1 MNRLIAYLV
10 TLGIFLV
17 VFLLVVE
24 GGLRLLG
31 FSPQPTINEFH
42 PTLGWVKLK
51 DTTATRSTSEFSV
64 TYRINALG
72 LRDDEDLVLDK
83 PQGTERVLV
92 LGDSFTLGYTVDR
105 ADLFVDLLE
114 AKFASEDRA
123 EAVEVINAGTEGYS
137 SDQELLWLREE
148 GLKYRPDVVVMCF
161 YENDVFWMSQDHYQ
175 RFPKP
180 LFPADGSAEA
190 PVNPELKDPGK
201 QGWLTRSTA
210 LGKLISGFST
220 PPPTF
225 QSNDGVTLFKE
236 LGVLLNEEPEFVNKA
251 WNHTAAVM
259 RGFKETCE
267 ARKIKPLLA
276 LIPTK
281 AQIYT
286 EFRDQQQKALGLD
299 ASSWNP
305 NLPFKRITAICR
317 EVGLDYYDP
326 TQLLLDEAK
335 KGEALYYTKDRH
347 FAPEGNRAFAQGLW
361 YKLIDD
367 QYLGKP
373 RGAFDAAIL
382 PGPGRSEPSAAKSG
396 FPTWLAVVLI
406 LWAVLGL
413 LYVLNYRDENG
424 LAAFLKVGA
433 MIWVVVGLITLIN
446 LLVDVLPHGAGGAIV
461 GLIIV
466 AIFIFLAVK
475 LRKRFS
481 IIMELYFDFTNRGH
495 WYMMPLLAVMLA
507 IGSLLIVAASSPF
520 VAPFIYTLF

>member
-42 PTLGWVKLK
+42 PRLGWVKLR
-51 DTTATRSTSEFSV
+51 DSSATRSTSEFSV

-72 LRDDEDLVLDK
+72 LRDDEDLTVEK

-114 AKFASEDRA
+114 AKLAAEDRA
-123 EAVEVINAGTEGYS
+123 KPVQVVNAGTEGYS

-148 GLKYRPDVVVMCF
+148 GLKFNPDVVVMCF
-161 YENDVFWMSQDHYQ
+161 YENDVFWNSQDHYA

-180 LFPADGSAEA
+180 LFPAEGAAEA
-190 PVNPELKDPGK
+190 PLNPELEDPGK
-201 QGWLTRSTA
+201 QGWFTRATA
-210 LGKLISGFST
+210 LGKLVSGISD
-220 PPPTF
+220 PPPSFKTKG
-225 QSNDGVTLFKE
+225 GVTLYKE
-236 LGVLLNEEPEFVNKA
+236 LGVLLNDEPDFMSKA
-251 WNHTAAVM
+251 WTHTEAVM

-286 EFRDQQQKALGLD
+286 EFRDLQQQALGLD
-299 ASSWNP
+299 ASEWNP

-317 EVGLDYYDP
+317 DVGLDFYDP
-326 TQLLLDEAK
+326 TQLLLDEAG
-335 KGEALYYTKDRH
+335 KGMALYYTKDRH
-347 FAPEGNRAFAQGLW
+347 FSPEGNRAFAQGLW

-367 QYLGKP
+367 RYLGKP
-373 RGAFDAAIL
+373 RGEFDAAIASGAA
-382 PGPGRSEPSAAKSG
+382 PTMPAAGPSG
-396 FPTWLAVVLI
+396 FPTWLTVVLI

-424 LAAFLKVGA
+424 VAAFLKVGA
-433 MIWVVVGLITLIN
+433 LIWTVVGLITLIN
-446 LLVDVLPHGAGGAIV
+446 LLVEVLPHGAGGAVV
-461 GLIIV
+461 GLIVLGILL
-466 AIFIFLAVK
+466 FLAFK
-475 LRKRFS
+475 LRKRFG
-481 IIMELYFDFTNRGH
+481 IITELYIDFTNRGH